1 MECFG
6 IKLWLEKAIEALV
19 VVGVVQA
26 IFLQEQEDSSQAQR
40 LDLKVRLQVQ
50 ALGQE
55 IGEEERS
62 WQIRYHMRWYYLQEL
77 LQNICILCHIVSML

>member
-1 MECFG
+1 LECFE
-6 IKLWLEKAIEALV
+6 IQLWLEKAIEALV

-26 IFLQEQEDSSQAQR
+26 IFLQEEEDSSQAQR

-55 IGEEERS
+55 I
-62 WQIRYHMRWYYLQEL
+62 
-77 LQNICILCHIVSML
+77 

>member
-1 MECFG
+1 MKCFA

-19 VVGVVQA
+19 VVRVVQA
-26 IFLQEQEDSSQAQR
+26 VFLQEEEDCSQAQR

-55 IGEEERS
+55 I
-62 WQIRYHMRWYYLQEL
+62 
-77 LQNICILCHIVSML
+77 